1 MNKSNILII
10 GSNSYVGYFL
20 GKYLGLDNNIEYF
33 EKISNLK
40 LDSSFKSIKKIIAD
54 FKKYDN
60 IIYLIHDHSNDID
73 KNLDIINLILK
84 EIKNYQKFIFFSSSQ
99 VSENIQNKY
108 TAVKKSIESKIIKEN
123 SNFIILRPCLMI
135 DEKITLKKNKEQ
147 FLITIIKLIK
157 KYRIALLLANGK
169 FYLNL
174 VSIIDISK
182 LIKEVINKDLKNK
195 IITIYN
201 KESLTLLEIVNFLKS
216 EFKIKIIMIPIPL
229 FFLKLLSKIFP
240 NKISDENLK
249 ALKFKPYKFDGK
261 LEKINEI
268 NFHKFEDNKS
278 ILKKLYDSL

>member
-99 VSENIQNKY
+99 VFENIQNK
-108 TAVKKSIESKIIKEN
+108 
-123 SNFIILRPCLMI
+123 
-135 DEKITLKKNKEQ
+135 
-147 FLITIIKLIK
+147 
-157 KYRIALLLANGK
+157 
-169 FYLNL
+169 
-174 VSIIDISK
+174 
-182 LIKEVINKDLKNK
+182 
-195 IITIYN
+195 
-201 KESLTLLEIVNFLKS
+201 
-216 EFKIKIIMIPIPL
+216 
-229 FFLKLLSKIFP
+229 
-240 NKISDENLK
+240 
-249 ALKFKPYKFDGK
+249 
-261 LEKINEI
+261 
-268 NFHKFEDNKS
+268 
-278 ILKKLYDSL
+278 